1 MKAKRLIAMLLSV
14 MVFAMSAMAQT
25 SGDKLYNEGLALQK
39 TMTVKSQNAAIDKF
53 RKAKKIYDSSAKK
66 AQCDQAISV
75 SQNIIKQLGS
85 GTSGKGIIKDKNKKV
100 EEEAP
105 TLEVSNSTFDI
116 SEDGIEV
123 TVNVSTNQPNWEVYA
138 VPSANGDSFLKV
150 EKESDNKV
158 RIFVPANESAEERTQ
173 NAYVETGALR
183 KEITVNQAGHPVNLK
198 VSKTALSFKS
208 KGSKEKIEV
217 YSDADLVY
225 DFNSDLN
232 WYVVS
237 KPEWIMVSINPKK
250 KEGSNFLSKTF
261 QGAKDLAQKGIDIVK
276 GGENAYAGEAGMVS
290 TSITITCDKAG
301 SGSTEERNGRK
312 GAIVLGSGSS
322 TITIEVSQQ
331 PK

>member
-1 MKAKRLIAMLLSV
+1 MKVKRLIAVMLSV
-14 MVFAMSAMAQT
+14 VVFTMSVVAQT
-25 SGDKLYNEGLALQK
+25 SGDKLYNDGLALQK

-66 AQCDQAISV
+66 TQCDQAISV

-85 GTSGKGIIKDKNKKV
+85 GSLGKGIIKEKNKKI

-105 TLEVSNSTFDI
+105 TLEISNSSFDI

-123 TVNVSTNQPNWEVYA
+123 TVNVSTNQSNWEVYA
-138 VPSANGDSFLKV
+138 VPSANGETFLKV
-150 EKESDNKV
+150 EKASDNKI
-158 RIFVPANESAEERTQ
+158 RIIVPANESAEERTQ

-198 VSKTALSFKS
+198 ASKTALSFKA
-208 KGSKEKIEV
+208 KGGKEKIDV
-217 YSDADLVY
+217 YCDADLIY

-232 WYVVS
+232 WYVIS

-250 KEGSNFLSKTF
+250 KEGGNFLSKAF
-261 QGAKDLAQKGIDIVK
+261 QGAKDLAQKGVDLVK
-276 GGENAYAGEAGMVS
+276 GGEDAYSGEAGMVS
-290 TSITITCDKAG
+290 TSITITCDKTG
-301 SGSTEERNGRK
+301 SGSTAERDGRK
-312 GAIVLGSGSS
+312 GMIVLGSGSS
-322 TITIEVSQQ
+322 TFTIEVSQQ